1 MGIIDYKVTSG
12 EGYIPTVHLD
22 LNKDSAKEVKKF
34 RPGQVVKVM
43 MVGTIESQSFRK
55 PDDPDESGFEGS
67 VCLKISSVD
76 IAESKR
82 NAMAELLDDDE

>member
-22 LNKDSAKEVKKF
+22 LNKDSAKEVKKW

-43 MVGTIESQSFRK
+43 IVGTIESQSFRK
-55 PDDPDESGFEGS
+55 PEDPEESGYEGS
-67 VCLKISSVD
+67 VCLKISSMD
-76 IAESKR
+76 IAEFQR
-82 NAMAELLDDDE
+82 NTMAELLDDDE

>member
-43 MVGTIESQSFRK
+43 VVGTIESQSFRK
-55 PDDPDESGFEGS
+55 PEDPEESGYEGS

-76 IAESKR
+76 IAESQR
-82 NAMAELLDDDE
+82 NAIAELLDDDE

>member
-1 MGIIDYKVTSG
+1 MGMIDYAVKSG
-12 EGYIPTVHLD
+12 EGYIPTVHLE
-22 LNKDSAKEVKKF
+22 LNKESAKEVKKF

-43 MVGTIESQSFRK
+43 VVGTIESQSFRK
-55 PDDPDESGFEGS
+55 PDDPEESGFEGS